1 MIRQTTASLQS
12 SIFIDVRLS
21 FYGLNAELVWTDC
34 ITSPAQCVCS
44 DVWGPGLSGVLASTS
59 ISSDWNWGSADEIHS
74 VKVFFHTHTHT
85 CSQLQSNG
93 YRPQLHQTDD
103 EWQKAGEKMER
114 KDAWERGRIKEEAV
128 FQSHLANGC
137 HWWILMLHHSPNH
150 QLLRCVS
157 TTADEINTGLLQAC
171 VCFLSACIC
180 RVVFLIGHRIKQYCY
195 FRASSLGWVNI
206 FRGDCTTESSAT
218 HPHWKMTWSFK
229 RRFFCNS
236 ATAGLKSK
244 PLSALRNRSSWK
256 ASEKLSSSPDCSV
269 IQTGV
274 VLCSPTAISPEWKRN
289 WQIRPR

>member
-1 MIRQTTASLQS
+1 M
-12 SIFIDVRLS
+12 LS
-21 FYGLNAELVWTDC
+21 
-34 ITSPAQCVCS
+34 
-44 DVWGPGLSGVLASTS
+44 LSGQTVLLHP
-59 ISSDWNWGSADEIHS
+59 HS
-74 VKVFFHTHTHT
+74 VNAVMCEDQGWAACWPALPLALIEIEAVQMKYIQLKSSFIHTRTHAHSYSPMVT
-85 CSQLQSNG
+85 GHSSTRLMMNDKKQ
-93 YRPQLHQTDD
+93 
-103 EWQKAGEKMER
+103 EEKMER